1 MITKS
6 NLLTNFQVCGLEI
19 LKQPEG
25 FALPREEGLTG
36 QRYERFTLVGFGR
49 RGGKLIANFRALD
62 SWQPGQPRLI
72 GSVWALPQHFPL
84 PRTPCSGKGDAE
96 KCEVSSRARQEE
108 QTQPWTSSPRSF
120 LTKMPFSK
128 AGAVTFEGH
137 VLAHQDVLMCIAHIV
152 AKQNI
157 SN

>member
-49 RGGKLIANFRALD
+49 RGGKLIANFRVSTQLK
-62 SWQPGQPRLI
+62 
-72 GSVWALPQHFPL
+72 PQGILYSACCQYFNHPQL
-84 PRTPCSGKGDAE
+84 
-96 KCEVSSRARQEE
+96 
-108 QTQPWTSSPRSF
+108 
-120 LTKMPFSK
+120 SK
-128 AGAVTFEGH
+128 
-137 VLAHQDVLMCIAHIV
+137 LL
-152 AKQNI
+152 
-157 SN
+157 